1 MNRFFKAISS
11 DNTLDIIMADNHK
24 RAEVSMMFRP
34 WHNVFMSFEIVEC
47 GRQDWVDWWKNKK

>member
-11 DNTLDIIMADNHK
+11 GNTLDIIIADNHK
-24 RAEVSMMFRP
+24 RAEVLMMFRP

-47 GRQDWVDWWKNKK
+47 SRQDWLDWCKNEK